1 MDNRFQA
8 FGKRIDSIS
17 RFDEK
22 VVRNQDW
29 VNWGSDNAFPEFL
42 YSMLDY
48 NPTHNVCVTAKAD
61 NVVGQGMVDGDTM
74 VNGVQTLDEFFRE
87 LTWEYITTGNAF
99 IETVWSN
106 DRGGEG
112 LAGIYVLPSSSV
124 RVQKKE
130 SIDDE
135 QEIYYYCESWL
146 DYKKNNIIEFNKL
159 DPTVDTYRQIYHIKR
174 YSPGYDYYGSPG
186 YMSVVNDIR
195 LAHQISLFHL
205 SNILQGGLPGL
216 WVNFPNQI
224 PESSEEQR
232 RMLQMIED
240 RFAGAEGAGRTMVSF
255 SDGGELAPQITQIP
269 TNTHDGYYTEIFD
282 LTTRQI
288 LSGHK
293 VSSGLLIGLN
303 NGGGLGSNADEIKNS
318 FQLFLNTTIKPIQ
331 DELIGQLNPIIKLLY
346 PNQQINTDII
356 QNQIL

>member
-1 MDNRFQA
+1 MNMRFEA
-8 FGKRIDSIS
+8 FGKKIDSIS
-17 RFDEK
+17 RFEEK
-22 VVRNQDW
+22 IIRNQDW
-29 VNWGSDNAFPEFL
+29 VNWGTDNDFPSFL
-42 YSMLDY
+42 YNMLDY
-48 NPTHNVCVTAKAD
+48 NPTHNVCVTAKVD

-106 DRGGEG
+106 DRSGEG
-112 LAGIYVLPSSSV
+112 LAGIYVLPSSSI

-130 SIDDE
+130 SIDEE
-135 QEIYYYCESWL
+135 QRIYYYCEDWL
-146 DYKKNNIIEFNKL
+146 DYKKKSIIEFNKL
-159 DPTVDTYRQIYHIKR
+159 DPTVDTYRQIYHIQK

-186 YMSVVNDIR
+186 YMSVINDIR

-216 WVNFPNQI
+216 WVNFSNGV
-224 PESSEEQR
+224 PESADEQR
-232 RMLQMIED
+232 QMLQKIEE

-255 SDGGELAPQITQIP
+255 SDGSEYAPQITQIP
-269 TNTHDGYYTEIFD
+269 TNNHDGYYTEIFD

-293 VSSGLLIGLN
+293 ISSGLLVGLN

-318 FQLFLNTTIKPIQ
+318 FELFLNTTIIPIQ
-331 DELIGQLNPIIKLLY
+331 DDLTAQLKPVLKLLS
-346 PNQQINTDII
+346 PQKEINTTII